1 MDKQLAFS
9 VTADDCEW
17 QYMRVGGKGGQK
29 VNKTSSGVRV
39 IHHPSGARAESRDG
53 RSQLQNRKVAFK
65 KMVESVAF
73 KVWMNAKLYEGPT
86 PEERVEKDMDPKNLL
101 VEGREEGTWTPIS

>member
-1 MDKQLAFS
+1 MSKELAFS

-39 IHHPSGARAESRDG
+39 IHHPSGARAESREG
-53 RSQLQNRKVAFK
+53 RSQLQNRKSAFK
-65 KMVESVAF
+65 KMTETVAF
-73 KVWMNAKLYEGPT
+73 KLWINQQLASGPT
-86 PEERVEKDMDPKNLL
+86 PEEKVKKDMDPANLV
-101 VEGREEGTWTPIS
+101 VEVKQDGIWVPE